1 MWSQKKVQDLL
12 SVVDWTSIW
21 HNLEGNITIQLGEN
35 HCSALRS
42 LSGDMRRDRLLVAV
56 TLVTLLAAD
65 VHFVLIPRLKT
76 WYHLSRESCACR
88 GFNVSLGNRV
98 PKTDLWLLNQSSTLV
113 SAEQDSKLERLFRH
127 SLYNIR
133 LPELG
138 PDDMLLQHEELMN
151 YYQRKVT
158 RWER

>member
-1 MWSQKKVQDLL
+1 ME
-12 SVVDWTSIW
+12 WTFIW
-21 HNLEGNITIQLGEN
+21 HNLEENIPIQLGEN

-76 WYHLSRESCACR
+76 WYHLSRDICTCR
-88 GFNVSLGNRV
+88 GDNVSLGNRV
-98 PKTDLWLLNQSSTLV
+98 PTTDLWLSNQSSTVV
-113 SAEQDSKLERLFRH
+113 SAEQESKLERLFRH

-138 PDDMLLQHEELMN
+138 PDDLILQHEELMN
-151 YYQRKVT
+151 YHKRKMT